1 MTERSVVLG
10 VTGSIAAYK
19 AVDLASKLTQAGI
32 AVDTIM
38 TDSAT
43 KLIGPAS
50 FRAITGR
57 PVSTDLFELTNPFA
71 IEHVSLADRADL
83 LVVAPA
89 TANVIAKLATGI
101 ADDLLTCTA
110 LATRAPILVAPAMHT
125 AMWEHEATRQNVE
138 TLGARGVAFVGPAE
152 GRLASG
158 GWGAGRFAPVPELLG
173 AVLQMLGRAGDLSGA
188 RVVITAGGTQES
200 IDPVRFLGN
209 RSSGKMGFALAEA
222 ARDRGADVRLIV
234 GSTSEVRP
242 FGMEIVDAPTAE
254 AMLDAVQRAVANA
267 DVLIMAAAVADYRPA
282 APATQ
287 KIKKANVSLSI
298 DLERTEDI
306 LASVDGPNVRIG
318 FAAETE
324 DLVDNAAAKLTAK
337 RLDMIVANAVGGMDC
352 PFGSDD
358 NRCTLIGSDTEPE
371 TVPRMSKREVADR
384 ILDRVVALRN
394 KA

>member
-138 TLGARGVAFVGPAE
+138 TLRTRGVAFVGPAE

-234 GSTSEVRP
+234 GSTSEARP

-254 AMLDAVQRAVANA
+254 AMLDAVQRTVANA

-324 DLVDNAAAKLTAK
+324 DLLDNAAAKLTAK

-371 TVPRMSKREVADR
+371 TVPRMSKRELADR

-394 KA
+394 KV